1 MTDIY
6 LVRHGEAAATWAQSP
21 DPGLSQLGHQQA
33 HDVAQ
38 ALAPKLDS
46 IDVSL
51 ITSPMLRARE
61 TAQPLAN
68 HLQQDVAV
76 LEAFREIQ
84 APVPLADRQRWLRAF
99 MQQQWEEQPEA
110 LHTWRDRAFE
120 ALLALSHSAVI
131 FTHFL
136 VINALVGQITNEPTT
151 LCCWPDNGSMTHL
164 RLEAGA
170 LSVVALGKQLQTRVN

>member
-46 IDVSL
+46 IEVSL

-68 HLQQDVAV
+68 QLQQDVA
-76 LEAFREIQ
+76 
-84 APVPLADRQRWLRAF
+84 
-99 MQQQWEEQPEA
+99 
-110 LHTWRDRAFE
+110 
-120 ALLALSHSAVI
+120 
-131 FTHFL
+131 
-136 VINALVGQITNEPTT
+136 
-151 LCCWPDNGSMTHL
+151 
-164 RLEAGA
+164 
-170 LSVVALGKQLQTRVN
+170 